1 MESTHS
7 PCSMAVGSTT
17 PAALALKGV
26 SNEPGGLVRATNQQ
40 SDRLENAM
48 IKLLDGM
55 YDGLE
60 EAPFKPID
68 GGYVFQSRNPW
79 YFGRSH
85 NYLVDETQKVAIA
98 NCIRETLREVRPVA
112 VVAMFVLPVLM
123 IAGAFLLLKIGFPI
137 PIAIVVLMLFVF
149 GPYAGM
155 VHVYSMGRLRHLIAN
170 LPRTSERITLREA
183 NSNMAAHMSPKLLWL
198 MLVCM
203 SIGFLGSLAGL
214 AGAYYDGHSLR
225 QLPYLLPAIV
235 LCSLVSVVLGKTAIG
250 RATRIRVST

>member
-1 MESTHS
+1 
-7 PCSMAVGSTT
+7 
-17 PAALALKGV
+17 V
-26 SNEPGGLVRATNQQ
+26 SNEPGGLYMRLTNQQ
-40 SDRLENAM
+40 TDRKENAV

-68 GGYVFQSRNPW
+68 GGYVFTSRNPW
-79 YFGRSH
+79 CFGPSH

-98 NCIRETLREVRPVA
+98 SCIRETLREVRPVA

-123 IAGAFLLLKIGFPI
+123 IAGAFLLLKFGCPT
-137 PIAIVVLMLFVF
+137 PIAIVVLTLFVF
-149 GPYAGM
+149 GPYLGM

-183 NSNMAAHMSPKLLWL
+183 NSNVAAHMSPKLLWL

-214 AGAYYDGHSLR
+214 AGAYYDGNSLR

-235 LCSLVSVVLGKTAIG
+235 LCGLVTVVLGKTAIG
-250 RATRIRVST
+250 RATRIRAST